1 MKKKLMMVAVL
12 LGALSL
18 GACVDDNESASVTQ
32 LRDAKAQQLSALA
45 SKAEAEG
52 RAAEIKANAEAALL
66 EAQAAYQEEMTEEAR
81 QRFAADIEKI
91 KAQAEAEI
99 AKAKKEAA
107 MYEQQLLNQ
116 ADEYVAGLYAAYKT
130 ALGDLNELEDSKIEA
145 QFNLAKM
152 QAGLG
157 TVQSYAE
164 TFVAQKQ
171 AEIERYKAEKEA
183 WQNYSGLN
191 SDDLN
196 AQLDV
201 LNQQLYA
208 AEATE
213 AKAEDDRDAKQKKAT
228 EILDAYDKENKES
241 SVAAIVAMQNYSEE
255 NVFELWYEA
264 AYSTPGQINSWNYI
278 NTWYNEEYHDGAWYY
293 VIPNAVSI
301 WYAGEQYFV
310 NPFETERIELS
321 EEANLN
327 SEASIVEQY
336 SLNIEAKA
344 ILDKY
349 YSDKRSLVDTRG
361 HKASETQVATGF
373 YAYLAN
379 AEEAAAA
386 SKKAYDDAVAKVAT
400 LEASVAAAEKKIDEA
415 EKAVKDAEAEVKA
428 KQDAY
433 DKAVKAENDVKANPN
448 ATQVQ
453 IEQAELNTAVAEADL
468 NLANAEKDQADATLV
483 KVNNDNAQAVN
494 DFYTLKN
501 SLDGLQQTAEADV
514 AEVAHWNQQIEN
526 ITKEIDNFDANA
538 ALWAEVTKAVEAEE
552 YTKAIEALKTN
563 ADIVAYVESEATLAE
578 AQKATQKVRDEQGVI
593 NDLLGSANDPD
604 YEIAELDKKIAKA
617 QLAIDEVED
626 NVLSEIDASES
637 IAGMQK
643 MIAQYEAE
651 IELLDEQ
658 IAAQEGVVAMR
669 KAAVEAAIND
679 GETTTPDTPAEE
691 QPAA

>member
-1 MKKKLMMVAVL
+1 M
-12 LGALSL
+12 
-18 GACVDDNESASVTQ
+18 
-32 LRDAKAQQLSALA
+32 
-45 SKAEAEG
+45 
-52 RAAEIKANAEAALL
+52 
-66 EAQAAYQEEMTEEAR
+66 
-81 QRFAADIEKI
+81 
-91 KAQAEAEI
+91 
-99 AKAKKEAA
+99 
-107 MYEQQLLNQ
+107 
-116 ADEYVAGLYAAYKT
+116 
-130 ALGDLNELEDSKIEA
+130 
-145 QFNLAKM
+145 
-152 QAGLG
+152 
-157 TVQSYAE
+157 
-164 TFVAQKQ
+164 
-171 AEIERYKAEKEA
+171 
-183 WQNYSGLN
+183 
-191 SDDLN
+191 
-196 AQLDV
+196 
-201 LNQQLYA
+201 
-208 AEATE
+208 
-213 AKAEDDRDAKQKKAT
+213 
-228 EILDAYDKENKES
+228 
-241 SVAAIVAMQNYSEE
+241 
-255 NVFELWYEA
+255 
-264 AYSTPGQINSWNYI
+264 
-278 NTWYNEEYHDGAWYY
+278 
-293 VIPNAVSI
+293 
-301 WYAGEQYFV
+301 
-310 NPFETERIELS
+310 
-321 EEANLN
+321 
-327 SEASIVEQY
+327 
-336 SLNIEAKA
+336 
-344 ILDKY
+344 
-349 YSDKRSLVDTRG
+349 
-361 HKASETQVATGF
+361 
-373 YAYLAN
+373 
-379 AEEAAAA
+379 
-386 SKKAYDDAVAKVAT
+386 
-400 LEASVAAAEKKIDEA
+400 
-415 EKAVKDAEAEVKA
+415 KA

-593 NDLLGSANDPD
+593 NDLLDSANDPD